1 MGASARACRHRW
13 RALVIAALPC
23 ALLVTT
29 TANAAPPT
37 EDPGQPVELPDP
49 SPTPSP
55 NVETAPP
62 PAPVA
67 DGAEVVPDSYIVLM
81 KADPVV
87 AYDGGEPGLA
97 ATSIAPDEKLDT
109 TDPAV
114 EQYVD
119 HLESEQQ
126 EVLAATGVDASAKG
140 TSYAYVLNG
149 FEATLSTDQ
158 VAALEHQPKVAKVV
172 PNTVRHPT
180 TDNSGKFLGLSAP
193 KGPWA
198 SGLKGDDVVVGVIDT
213 GIWPEHPSF
222 AGTGYDPLPG
232 FADRHV
238 PCEFGDTAYNA
249 ADLPFACNNKL
260 LGARDM
266 RATYK
271 ARVGAEM
278 YRSARDYQ
286 GHGTHTASTA
296 AGNAGVHASMFGIDR
311 GVVSG
316 IAPRARIIA
325 YSVCGETGC
334 FASDSTAA
342 VDQAVADGV
351 DVINYSIGGGASLPD
366 LTDLAFLFAADANV
380 WVATSNGNDGPGAA
394 TTGSPAAVPWV
405 TAVGASTQDRTFMGT
420 IRLGNGQLAT
430 GSSITRGTNGAKRL
444 VDAATLGNEICDP
457 AKPFSIAITNMIVLC
472 KRGLPAGRAAAGKS
486 VLDRGAAGMIL
497 YNQRDDNQTLL
508 VDPHWLPAVL
518 VTPSTA
524 QGIKAYIAAAG
535 TTARATLQQGKAV
548 AAQGSVMADFS
559 SRGENPAFPDIIKPD
574 VTAPGVNI
582 LAGNTMTPDIA
593 SGPPGQ
599 LFQVISGTSMSSPH
613 VAGLFALLREAHP
626 DWTAAMA
633 KSALMTTARQDVVK
647 ETQAPA
653 DPFDMGAG
661 HVDPSG
667 QPSNAGSFFSP
678 GLVYDASLEDYFGF
692 LCDADPSIFASPSS
706 TCSALANA
714 GVPTTAPDLNLP
726 SIGAATVVGTKTIT
740 RTVTSVADHTRW
752 FDATVE
758 APDGFDVT
766 VEPSSLRLAPG
777 QSKSFTVTFT
787 NTSAP
792 VDEWRFGALTWTA
805 GKYEVRS
812 PIAVKG
818 SEFAAPESVSG
829 EGTEGSVTVPVQ
841 FGYEGE
847 YAANAHG
854 PVPTTHHDGTVVQD
868 EDQTF
873 DPDDPE
879 GTTAVPIE
887 VNGSAFLRIALD
899 TADLTP
905 PDADTDI
912 DIYLYDQDGNPVAA
926 STASGTN
933 ELIDLPLPD
942 DGTYTLYVHG
952 WQVVD
957 GTADF
962 SLRTW
967 SVPLEPGT
975 GALTIE
981 SAPAAAELGATG
993 EVVASWTGL
1002 EPDDQY
1008 LGAISHTTTGGALL
1022 GLTLVD
1028 ITT

>member
-1 MGASARACRHRW
+1 MGASVRARRHRW

-29 TANAAPPT
+29 TANAASRP

-49 SPTPSP
+49 APTPSP
-55 NVETAPP
+55 NVDTPPP
-62 PAPVA
+62 PAEGPA
-67 DGAEVVPDSYIVLM
+67 ATQAAPDSYIVLM
-81 KADPVV
+81 TADPVV

-97 ATSIAPDEKLDT
+97 ATALAPDEKLDT

-119 HLESEQQ
+119 HLEAEQQ
-126 EVLAATGVDASAKG
+126 DVLAASGVDASAKG
-140 TSYAYVLNG
+140 ASYTYVLSG
-149 FEATLSTDQ
+149 FEATLTTAQ
-158 VAALEHQPKVAKVV
+158 VAALERQPEVAKVV
-172 PNTVRHPT
+172 PNTMRHPT
-180 TDNSGKFLGLSAP
+180 TDNSGNFLGLSAP

-198 SGLKGDDVVVGVIDT
+198 SGLKGDNVVVGVIDT

-222 AGTGYDPLPG
+222 ADDGSYSHLSDYDGLPCQFGTTPG
-232 FADRHV
+232 
-238 PCEFGDTAYNA
+238 NA
-249 ADLPFACNNKL
+249 NDKPFMCNNKL

-266 RATYK
+266 RTAYK
-271 ARVGAEM
+271 ANIGFEV
-278 YRSARDYQ
+278 YNSARDYQ

-296 AGNAGVHASMFGIDR
+296 AGNAGVHASMFGVDR

-316 IAPRARIIA
+316 IAPRARVIA
-325 YSVCGETGC
+325 YSVCGEQGC
-334 FASDSTAA
+334 FTSDLTGA
-342 VDQAVADGV
+342 VDRAVADGV
-351 DVINYSIGGGASLPD
+351 DVINFSIGGGASLPD

-405 TAVGASTQDRTFMGT
+405 TAVGASTQNRTFMGT

-430 GSSITRGTNGAKRL
+430 GARVAGGTNGAKRL
-444 VDAATLGNEICDP
+444 VDAATLGNELCDP
-457 AKPFSIAITNMIVLC
+457 AKPFSINITNMVVLC
-472 KRGLPAGRAAAGKS
+472 RRGLPAGRAAAGKS
-486 VLDRGAAGMIL
+486 VLDRGGAGMIL
-497 YNQRDDNQTLL
+497 YNQRNDNQTLV

-535 TTARATLQQGKAV
+535 SAARATLVQGKAV
-548 AAQGSVMADFS
+548 PAQGSVMADFS

-582 LAGNTMTPDIA
+582 LAGNSMTPEVA

-613 VAGLFALLREAHP
+613 VAGLFALLRQAHP

-667 QPSNAGSFFSP
+667 QPSKAGSYFSP
-678 GLVYDASLEDYFGF
+678 GLVYDAALEDYLGF
-692 LCDADPSIFASPSS
+692 LCDADPSIFASPAS

-714 GVPTTAPDLNLP
+714 GVPTTATDLNEP
-726 SIGAATVVGTKTIT
+726 SIGASTVVGTTTIT
-740 RTVTSVADHTRW
+740 RTVTSVADKTRR
-752 FDATVE
+752 FNASVE

-777 QSKSFTVTFT
+777 ESGTFTVTFT
-787 NTSAP
+787 NTGAP
-792 VDEWRFGALTWTA
+792 IDAWRFGALTWTA
-805 GKYEVRS
+805 GKYVVRS
-812 PIAVKG
+812 PIAVKA

-829 EGTEGSVTVPVQ
+829 QGTEGSVTVPVQ
-841 FGYEGE
+841 FGYDGE

-854 PVPTTHHDGTVVQD
+854 PVPTTRIGGTVVQD
-868 EDQTF
+868 PDQTF
-873 DPDDPE
+873 DPDVPT

-887 VNGSAFLRIALD
+887 VSGSAFLRIALD

-905 PDADTDI
+905 PNPNTDI
-912 DIYLYDQDGNPVAA
+912 DLYLYDQDGNRVAA
-926 STASGTN
+926 STAGGTN
-933 ELIDLPLPD
+933 ELIELALPA

-952 WQVVD
+952 WQVIG

-962 SLRTW
+962 SVRTW
-967 SVPLEPGT
+967 SVPIEPGT

-981 SAPAAAELGATG
+981 SAPAAAVVGATG

-1002 EPDDQY
+1002 EPGDEY